1 MVGYTQPVPSNHPSR
16 YKTLAVRDEDGQII
30 GYINNPIPI
39 GDPMDNLKFT
49 CTVYPERV
57 YDDVFCE
64 YKGDKGMGACEDCQY
79 LVTEGITQFT
89 ESVIDKYPACAFEQL
104 IVGEDS
110 ECVYYHRRI
119 SFEECLDCPTFE
131 PHTKSISKPN
141 VKVKEVKKPVEPL
154 TDLDILDIIG
164 ETGLEIS

>member
-30 GYINNPIPI
+30 GYINNPKYIPIISENDPIPI

-49 CTVYPERV
+49 CTVY
-57 YDDVFCE
+57 CE

-79 LVTEGITQFT
+79 LITT
-89 ESVIDKYPACAFEQL
+89 DEAYGACEYEQL
-104 IVGEDS
+104 IAGEDS
-110 ECVYYHRRI
+110 NCTMFNRRVC
-119 SFEECLDCPTFE
+119 FEECLDCLSFE
-131 PHTKSISKPN
+131 PHTNKPTHHQTPKE
-141 VKVKEVKKPVEPL
+141 KVKEKPVEPL